1 MAAKAAGC
9 RPMLVKTG
17 RGVGQMAI
25 LRQAQVMG
33 YYLAKDLTDAVN
45 WILGPGWMIKFLP

>member
-33 YYLAKDLTDAVN
+33 YYLAEDLTDAVN